1 MTLILNIDTALDTSS
16 VSLTEDGQDL
26 VSAFNDRQ
34 KDHASWI
41 QVAIRNLMKETG
53 LGMEKL
59 DAVGVNIGPGSYTGV
74 RIGLSTAKGICY
86 ALSIPLITETSLRLL
101 AFSAIKYLETSSFRP
116 SAESSSESA
125 QPPCSQAC
133 KRLP

>member
-116 SAESSSESA
+116 LLNKILICPMIDA
-125 QPPCSQAC
+125 
-133 KRLP
+133 R